1 MKKIFLEIKYKIYVK
16 LFLYSCIILIIAY
29 FTYFKNYYLP
39 PYLFWDEGY
48 HIASSEKYLNRI
60 MFMEPHPPLGKLF
73 IALGEFIFNPNGSLN
88 IKYFFLTDKL
98 SKIPKGYSFKG
109 VRFFSTFFAAL
120 ASILFFYILYFISKE
135 PFLSFLFTSFYLF
148 ENAFIVH
155 SRSAMLEGSQIFFM
169 LLAILYFIYLIQRD
183 GGVKKIN
190 YFYLGLLISFS
201 ISIKINSAILFLLFI
216 FLLYYDLK
224 ERKFNVNKAEI
235 FNITKD
241 VFIKI
246 VLSLTGILIIFFL
259 VWYIHFLLGKRV
271 LYQSYYGASDTYK
284 KLIKQEET
292 YNIKYFFLMLKD
304 NYECIKNY
312 EKGVP
317 PLNVTDN
324 NENGSQPITWPLGI
338 KSINYRWDRDGDRVR
353 YLYLQGNPAIWFTG
367 LFAVLLSLIFIVV
380 KYMWRL
386 PVKNEKLF
394 YFIKCFTFLYISYM
408 ITVLQVKRVLYLYH
422 YFIPLIFALILAFIL
437 FDYFFKDRIKNK
449 IVYLLPVFIVLIIIW
464 TYCFY
469 SPLTYYMPL
478 SKEEFVKRAWF
489 DFWQLK
495 YVK

>member
-1 MKKIFLEIKYKIYVK
+1 MKKVFLEIKYKIYLK
-16 LFLYSCIILIIAY
+16 LFLYSCIILTIAY

-60 MFMEPHPPLGKLF
+60 MFMEPHPPLGKMF
-73 IALGEFIFNPNGSLN
+73 IALGECIFKTNRDLN
-88 IKYFFLTDKL
+88 IKYFFLTDQVRKL
-98 SKIPKGYSFKG
+98 PDGYSFKG
-109 VRFFSTFFAAL
+109 VRFFSTFFATL
-120 ASILFFYILYFISKE
+120 ASVIFFYILYLISKK
-135 PFLSFLFTSFYLF
+135 PALSFLFTSFYLF

-155 SRSAMLEGSQIFFM
+155 CRSAMLEGSQIFFM
-169 LLAILYFIYLIQRD
+169 LLAILYFVYLIQRD
-183 GGVKKIN
+183 REVNKIN

-201 ISIKINSAILFLLFI
+201 ISIKINSSILFLLFI

-224 ERKFNVNKAEI
+224 VRKLNVNKTGI
-235 FNITKD
+235 LNTVKD

-246 VLSLTGILIIFFL
+246 SLSLTGILIIFFL
-259 VWYIHFLLGKRV
+259 IWHIHFSLGTRV
-271 LYQSYYGASDTYK
+271 LYQKFYGASDTYK
-284 KLIKQEET
+284 KVIKQGDT

-317 PLNVTDN
+317 SLDITDE
-324 NENGSQPITWPLGI
+324 NENGSRPITWPLGN
-338 KSINYRWDRDGDRVR
+338 KSINYRWDRDGERVR

-380 KYMWRL
+380 KYIWRL
-386 PVKNEKLF
+386 PVKDEKLF

-464 TYCFY
+464 IYSFY
-469 SPLTYYMPL
+469 SPLTYHMPL